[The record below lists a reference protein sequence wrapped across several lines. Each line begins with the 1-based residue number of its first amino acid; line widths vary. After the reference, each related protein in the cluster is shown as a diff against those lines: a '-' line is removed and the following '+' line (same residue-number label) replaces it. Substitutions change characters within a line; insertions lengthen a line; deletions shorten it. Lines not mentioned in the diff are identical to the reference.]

1 MLVDLIGM
9 GGSSRPENFNP
20 DIQTPQRALD
30 YFLHYLEQWR
40 LAVGPLKNFY
50 LAGHNFGGFV
60 AGHWALK
67 CGREAKI
74 KKLLL
79 ISPVG
84 IRPAPTGENAL

>member
-1 MLVDLIGM
+1 M
-9 GGSSRPENFNP
+9 GGSSRPENFIS
-20 DIQTPQRALD
+20 DVQTPQSALN

-40 LAVGPLKNFY
+40 LAIGPLKKFY
-50 LAGHNFGGFV
+50 LAGHSFGGFI

-67 CGREAKI
+67 CHKEAKL

-84 IRPAPTGENAL
+84 IRPALPDEDPL